1 MELPDSVEIQ
11 AKLSMRHLKRILQ
24 VYNIDINHIA
34 QLVCYISSAKYF
46 EIVKKIWFE
55 EIKDSSLDFQG
66 ILNCVVMPKL
76 PKNAKV
82 EWQAIGKKHAFK
94 KYDQFALNTSYF
106 WGSTRS
112 NITPVMQLHEIFVA
126 KIMNKLI
133 YFYYC

>member
-24 VYNIDINHIA
+24 VYNIDTNHIA

-46 EIVKKIWFE
+46 EIVEKLWLE
-55 EIKDSSLDFQG
+55 EIKDSGLDYHQQ

-82 EWQAIGKKHAFK
+82 EWQAVGKKHTFR
-94 KYDQFALNTSYF
+94 KYSQFSLNTLGNY
-106 WGSTRS
+106 W
-112 NITPVMQLHEIFVA
+112 IKYQQ
-126 KIMNKLI
+126 
-133 YFYYC
+133 

>member
-24 VYNIDINHIA
+24 VYNIDTNHIA

-46 EIVKKIWFE
+46 EIVEKIWLE
-55 EIKDSSLDFQG
+55 EIKDSGLDSHEQ

-82 EWQAIGKKHAFK
+82 EWQAVG
-94 KYDQFALNTSYF
+94 
-106 WGSTRS
+106 
-112 NITPVMQLHEIFVA
+112 NIHVFFTGG
-126 KIMNKLI
+126 
-133 YFYYC
+133 

>member
-1 MELPDSVEIQ
+1 MYYSNLTLIKLFFPIAGQIGLIPGSMELPDSVEIQ

-46 EIVKKIWFE
+46 EIVKKIWSE
-55 EIKDSSLDFQG
+55 EIKDSCLDSQG

-94 KYDQFALNTSYF
+94 KYDQFASKY
-106 WGSTRS
+106 
-112 NITPVMQLHEIFVA
+112 
-126 KIMNKLI
+126 
-133 YFYYC
+133 